1 MHMDEWILLSKIS
14 KEEQE
19 EVDAYLLEAAARNW
33 EEDND
38 GEANDS

>member
-1 MHMDEWILLSKIS
+1 MHMDEWILISKIT

-19 EVDAYLLEAAARNW
+19 EIDAYLLEAAAR
-33 EEDND
+33 EEDID